1 MRLKYAIALLLA
13 AAAGCGTASAAPKV
27 VDVEGS
33 YTYYIPY
40 NVPRDRAE
48 QIAMERAMIQALAAK
63 FGTLV
68 SETTQMDMRSSKS
81 GDNVDFWSSAS
92 TLVKGEWI
100 ETVGKPEFTPSLDG
114 NDFVVSCKIK
124 GKAREIE
131 GARASLDIHILANS
145 TAPEAE
151 TVSFKSGDKLFMQF
165 TSPVDGWLTVYLEG
179 ADGKVFRMLPF
190 YAQRNPAHRIEAD
203 RKYTFFV
210 STEGD
215 AEQYQLTTDAD
226 IERNTLYIVFSPN
239 EYVKPVDRSSEEE
252 LTLRELPTAD
262 FRRWVTNLRLTDPKL
277 QLVVRPITISGDR
290 E

>member
-13 AAAGCGTASAAPKV
+13 AAAGCGVTSAAPKV

-48 QIAMERAMIQALAAK
+48 QIAMERAMIQALASK

-68 SETTQMDMRSSKS
+68 SETTQMDMHSSKS

-151 TVSFKSGDKLFMQF
+151 TVSFNNGDKLFMQF

-179 ADGKVFRMLPF
+179 AYGKVFRMLPF

-252 LTLRELPTAD
+252 LALRELTTAD

-277 QLVVRPITISGDR
+277 QLVVKPITISGDR

>member
-13 AAAGCGTASAAPKV
+13 AAAGCGATSAAPKV

-48 QIAMERAMIQALAAK
+48 QIAMERAMIQALASK

-252 LTLRELPTAD
+252 LALRELPTAD

-277 QLVVRPITISGDR
+277 QLVVKPITISGDR

>member
-1 MRLKYAIALLLA
+1 
-13 AAAGCGTASAAPKV
+13 
-27 VDVEGS
+27 
-33 YTYYIPY
+33 
-40 NVPRDRAE
+40 
-48 QIAMERAMIQALAAK
+48 MIQALASK

-68 SETTQMDMRSSKS
+68 SETTQMDMHSSKS

-151 TVSFKSGDKLFMQF
+151 TVSFKNGDKLFMQF

-252 LTLRELPTAD
+252 LALRELTTAD

-277 QLVVRPITISGDR
+277 QLVVKPITISGDR

>member
-48 QIAMERAMIQALAAK
+48 QIAMERAMIQALASK

-151 TVSFKSGDKLFMQF
+151 TVSFKNGDKLFMQF

-252 LTLRELPTAD
+252 LALRELPTAD

-277 QLVVRPITISGDR
+277 QLVVKPITISGDR

>member
-13 AAAGCGTASAAPKV
+13 AAAGCGVTSAAPKV

-48 QIAMERAMIQALAAK
+48 QIAMERAMIQALASK

-68 SETTQMDMRSSKS
+68 SETTQMDMHSSKS

-151 TVSFKSGDKLFMQF
+151 TVSFNNGDKLFMQF

-252 LTLRELPTAD
+252 LALRELTTAD

-277 QLVVRPITISGDR
+277 QLVVKPITISGDR

>member
-13 AAAGCGTASAAPKV
+13 AAAGCGVTSAAPKV

-48 QIAMERAMIQALAAK
+48 QIAMERAMIQALASK

-68 SETTQMDMRSSKS
+68 SETTQMDMHSSKS

-151 TVSFKSGDKLFMQF
+151 TVSFKNGDKLFMQF

-252 LTLRELPTAD
+252 LALRELPTAD

>member
-13 AAAGCGTASAAPKV
+13 AAAGCGVTSAAPKV

-48 QIAMERAMIQALAAK
+48 QIAMERAMIQALASK

-68 SETTQMDMRSSKS
+68 SETTQMDMHSSKS

-151 TVSFKSGDKLFMQF
+151 TVSFNNGDKLFMQF

-252 LTLRELPTAD
+252 LALRELPTAD

>member
-13 AAAGCGTASAAPKV
+13 AAAGCGVTSAAPKV

-48 QIAMERAMIQALAAK
+48 QIAMERAMIQALASK

-68 SETTQMDMRSSKS
+68 SETTQMDMHSSKS

-151 TVSFKSGDKLFMQF
+151 TVSFNNGDKLFMQF

-252 LTLRELPTAD
+252 LALRELTTAD
-262 FRRWVTNLRLTDPKL
+262 FRRWVTNLRLSDPKL
-277 QLVVRPITISGDR
+277 QLVVKPITISGDR

>member
-13 AAAGCGTASAAPKV
+13 AAAGCGVTSAAPKV

-48 QIAMERAMIQALAAK
+48 QIAMERAMIQALASK

-151 TVSFKSGDKLFMQF
+151 TVSFNNGDKLFMQF
-165 TSPVDGWLTVYLEG
+165 TSPVDGWLTVFLEG

-252 LTLRELPTAD
+252 LALRELTTAD

-277 QLVVRPITISGDR
+277 QLVVKPITISGDR

>member
-13 AAAGCGTASAAPKV
+13 AAAGCGVTSAAPKV

-48 QIAMERAMIQALAAK
+48 QIAMERAMIQALASK

-68 SETTQMDMRSSKS
+68 SETTQMDMHSSKS

-151 TVSFKSGDKLFMQF
+151 TVSFNNGDKLFMQF

-252 LTLRELPTAD
+252 LALRELTTAD

>member
-13 AAAGCGTASAAPKV
+13 AAAGCGVTSAAPKV

-151 TVSFKSGDKLFMQF
+151 TVSFKNGDKLFMQF

-252 LTLRELPTAD
+252 LALRELPTAD

>member
-252 LTLRELPTAD
+252 LALRELPTAD

-277 QLVVRPITISGDR
+277 QLVVKPITISGDR